1 VRADSAVVITKALP
15 STPPEGVRVPAHDIG
30 MPLRTPVPSAPPPEV
45 EAEGRVRLVV
55 WGWHNVQPGT
65 LSWIFPSVRAA
76 LAAVRAMRNAVEWA
90 IVNGAE
96 LLDLDAARA
105 QGAILVAS
113 PA

>member
-1 VRADSAVVITKALP
+1 MITKALP

-30 MPLRTPVPSAPPPEV
+30 MPQRTPVPSAPPPEV
-45 EAEGRVRLVV
+45 EAEAEGRVRLVV

-113 PA
+113 PT